1 MKFEVPPDFVPINIV
16 SIYVVLLVTPFF
28 NLKNHFRKEVK
39 KKRSEMPSTIG
50 NKDNKPKKQDLNHYF
65 SNF

>member
-16 SIYVVLLVTPFF
+16 SIYVVLLVIPFF

-39 KKRSEMPSTIG
+39 KKDLKCHRRLEIKIT
-50 NKDNKPKKQDLNHYF
+50 NPKNRI
-65 SNF
+65 